1 MICSH
6 RRCQLPESLKI
17 VVIDDEPAICRLI
30 RSVYGKDE
38 AEILEAGNG
47 NDGIMLVAKANPDLV
62 LLDLGLPDI
71 DGQDVCKQLRE
82 WTEVPIIVLT
92 ARGQEQDKVTALDN
106 QADDYI
112 TKPFSAA
119 ELQARVRTA
128 IRHAS
133 RSKSES
139 TETSFESGPLHV
151 DLRARKVLLNGE
163 EVHLTRT
170 EYKLLGVL
178 IKHAGLVLT
187 HRQLL
192 EAVWGPAY
200 VNELHYLRVYMGQ
213 LRHKL
218 ESDPAR
224 PKLIRTESGV
234 GYRLIAD

>member
-1 MICSH
+1 MA
-6 RRCQLPESLKI
+6 ETLKI

-30 RSVYGKDE
+30 QSVYRRDE
-38 AEILEAGNG
+38 AEVLEAGTG
-47 NDGIMLVAKANPDLV
+47 EAGMQLVAKSNPDLV

-71 DGQDVCKQLRE
+71 DGQEVCKRLRE
-82 WTEVPIIVLT
+82 WTDVPIIVLT

-106 QADDYI
+106 EADDYI
-112 TKPFSAA
+112 TKPFSTG

-128 IRHAS
+128 LRHAARS
-133 RSKSES
+133 REEAI
-139 TETSFESGPLHV
+139 ETPFESGPLHV
-151 DLRARKVLLNGE
+151 DLKARIVTLDE
-163 EVHLTRT
+163 IEVHLTPT
-170 EYKLLGVL
+170 EYKLLTVL

-200 VNELHYLRVYMGQ
+200 VDELHYLRVYMGQ

-224 PKLIRTESGV
+224 PRIIRTESGI
-234 GYRLIAD
+234 GYRLLLNE

>member
-1 MICSH
+1 M
-6 RRCQLPESLKI
+6 PESLKI

-47 NDGIMLVAKANPDLV
+47 NDGIKLVAAANPDLV

-71 DGQDVCKQLRE
+71 DGQEVCKRLRE

-92 ARGQEQDKVTALDN
+92 ARGREQDKVTALDN

-133 RSKSES
+133 RSKGES
-139 TETSFESGPLHV
+139 TETTFESGPLHV
-151 DLRARKVLLNGE
+151 DLLARKVLLNGE

-192 EAVWGPAY
+192 ESVWGPAY

>member
-1 MICSH
+1 MS
-6 RRCQLPESLKI
+6 EALKI

-30 RSVYGKDE
+30 RSVYGKEE
-38 AEILEAGNG
+38 AKVLEATTGE
-47 NDGIMLVAKANPDLV
+47 DGIQLVAKSDPDLV

-71 DGQDVCKQLRE
+71 DGQEVCKRLRE
-82 WTEVPIIVLT
+82 WTDVPIIVLT

-112 TKPFSAA
+112 TKPFSTA

-128 IRHAS
+128 LRHAA
-133 RSKSES
+133 RKREES
-139 TETSFESGPLHV
+139 VVTSFESGPLRV
-151 DLRARKVLLNGE
+151 DLKARIVTLDGA
-163 EVHLTRT
+163 EVHLTPI
-170 EYKLLGVL
+170 EYKLLTVL

-192 EAVWGPAY
+192 ESVWGPAY
-200 VNELHYLRVYMGQ
+200 VDELHYLRVYMGQ

-224 PKLIRTESGV
+224 PRIIRTESGI
-234 GYRLIAD
+234 GYRLITEA